1 MITSRIEIAGDLEVS
16 DMYERFGFIYKD
28 SDTIFSP
35 PEKKRDTTSYAEE
48 HGEHSDTKTVYDAF
62 DYAVRFVI
70 ETPNRNLTNA
80 NSKIKAFNAAI
91 RASILGSSMLTCKT
105 VTFYN
110 DYKRCK
116 IVGIPSPIETASTF
130 YRRSDGSAM
139 DCVEVELKIRVTDP
153 TLCDFDMTL

>member
-48 HGEHSDTKTVYDAF
+48 HGEHSDMKTVYDAF

-70 ETPNRNLTNA
+70 ETPNSNLTNA

-116 IVGIPSPIETASTF
+116 IVGIPEVIETAKTF
-130 YRRSDGSAM
+130 YRRSDGSVL
-139 DCVEVELKIRVTDP
+139 DCVEVSLKIHVTDP
-153 TLCDFDMTL
+153 LLCEFDMND

>member
-1 MITSRIEIAGDLEVS
+1 MITSRIEIAGEDFVS

-48 HGEHSDTKTVYDAF
+48 HGEHSDMKTVYDAF

-70 ETPNRNLTNA
+70 ETPNRNLVNA
-80 NSKIKAFNAAI
+80 NAKIKAFNAAI
-91 RASILGSSMLTCKT
+91 RSSIIGSSMITCKT

-130 YRRSDGSAM
+130 YRRSDGSVM